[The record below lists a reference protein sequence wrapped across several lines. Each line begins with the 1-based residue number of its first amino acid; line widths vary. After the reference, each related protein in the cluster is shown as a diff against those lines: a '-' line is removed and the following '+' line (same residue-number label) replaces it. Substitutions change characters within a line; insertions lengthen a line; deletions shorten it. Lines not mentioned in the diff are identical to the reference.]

1 MAFKFSNLSLS
12 SGSGASH
19 LDPDTAIIDDLV
31 DDRMGDTAPHVR
43 DEAASPRS
51 EEDARLDEQVDALVA
66 RANFDPEADPS
77 VVPSLRN
84 GEAAFDAGGLA
95 LPDQTGHASQDEKA
109 TPETGELDP
118 PLAGAVT
125 GAAASAKPRAARRLS
140 ATPLLGRLPL
150 KQQVNLLLAVI
161 TVGLTVALGSAAYD
175 SRITNMV
182 AAQNEVVGDALM
194 HSQRIAKAAGI
205 AVQGSTLAYD
215 QLQDSVK
222 YLTAAA
228 GALTVGGDIGRQKVA
243 AVQAPLQPSAQEF
256 ARVWADMAPNVS
268 DVIGQEK
275 VLVRFNQLAYQGRI
289 AAQDLI
295 DVNARALDAVRRA
308 GTGSQDL
315 LLLTQMDLH
324 LRTIV
329 GEMSRLMQTNDVR
342 AEDAATLARNIEG
355 FALMRAAAVDG
366 SSNGMGPLRSSEA
379 RSVIQQ
385 SSSKADAFVK
395 SALEAQRAL
404 PALDQARVAGRKV
417 FFGSEKLTDTINTVR
432 AAMTETRSER
442 ALSQWMVI
450 GFGALALLGLVL
462 LGKAYYDDSARK
474 ALEAEAQRAEAERLE
489 QEAKRINDQNQAAIL
504 RLMNELQEVADGDLT
519 VQATVSED
527 ITGAIADSVNYTV
540 EELRD
545 LVGRINRTAAA
556 VAEAS
561 GQAQITSSS
570 LQAASDQ
577 QSREIRETG
586 EAVLSMAAQIKQV
599 SASASETAAVARQS
613 LTAADRG
620 RDAVQNAI
628 VGMNGIRDQIQETAK
643 RIKRLGESSQEIGEI
658 IELISDIT
666 EQTNVLALNAAIQAA
681 SAGEAGRGFTFVAE
695 EVQRLAEKSAE
706 ATRQISALVKAI
718 QTDTH
723 DAVAAME
730 RSTQGVV
737 QGTKLSDEAGAALS
751 GIGQISKELA
761 DLIMRISRTTENQ
774 AESAELVA
782 HSIQRILL
790 VTEQTSEGT
799 QQTAGSIL
807 QLSELA
813 RELKNSVSRFRVA

>member
-1 MAFKFSNLSLS
+1 
-12 SGSGASH
+12 
-19 LDPDTAIIDDLV
+19 
-31 DDRMGDTAPHVR
+31 
-43 DEAASPRS
+43 
-51 EEDARLDEQVDALVA
+51 
-66 RANFDPEADPS
+66 
-77 VVPSLRN
+77 
-84 GEAAFDAGGLA
+84 
-95 LPDQTGHASQDEKA
+95 
-109 TPETGELDP
+109 
-118 PLAGAVT
+118 
-125 GAAASAKPRAARRLS
+125 
-140 ATPLLGRLPL
+140 
-150 KQQVNLLLAVI
+150 
-161 TVGLTVALGSAAYD
+161 
-175 SRITNMV
+175 
-182 AAQNEVVGDALM
+182 
-194 HSQRIAKAAGI
+194 
-205 AVQGSTLAYD
+205 
-215 QLQDSVK
+215 
-222 YLTAAA
+222 
-228 GALTVGGDIGRQKVA
+228 
-243 AVQAPLQPSAQEF
+243 
-256 ARVWADMAPNVS
+256 
-268 DVIGQEK
+268 
-275 VLVRFNQLAYQGRI
+275 
-289 AAQDLI
+289 
-295 DVNARALDAVRRA
+295 
-308 GTGSQDL
+308 
-315 LLLTQMDLH
+315 
-324 LRTIV
+324 
-329 GEMSRLMQTNDVR
+329 
-342 AEDAATLARNIEG
+342 
-355 FALMRAAAVDG
+355 
-366 SSNGMGPLRSSEA
+366 
-379 RSVIQQ
+379 
-385 SSSKADAFVK
+385 VK

-417 FFGSEKLTDTINTVR
+417 FFGSEKLTDSISSIR
-432 AAMTETRSER
+432 SAMTETRAER
-442 ALSQWMVI
+442 AMSQWMVI
-450 GFGALALLGLVL
+450 GFGVLALLGLVL
-462 LGKAYYDDSARK
+462 LGKAYYDDSSSK
-474 ALEAEAQRAEAERLE
+474 AQEADAQRAEAERLE
-489 QEAKRINDQNQAAIL
+489 QEAKRLNDQNQAAIL

-545 LVGRINRTAAA
+545 LVGRINHTAAA

-599 SASASETAAVARQS
+599 SASASETADVARES
-613 LTAADRG
+613 LTAAGRG

-628 VGMNGIRDQIQETAK
+628 AGMNGIRDQIQDTAK

-681 SAGEAGRGFTFVAE
+681 SAGEAGRGFTIVAE

-737 QGTKLSDEAGAALS
+737 QGTKLSDEAGTALS
-751 GIGQISKELA
+751 SIGQVSQELA

-782 HSIQRILL
+782 QSIQRILL

-813 RELKNSVSRFRVA
+813 RELKNSVSRFRVE